1 MLFVSVRKR
10 FIKAVKTEVIYALPN
25 EQISFFVETD
35 GSLTVRQAIMLS
47 KILHKYPEIDH
58 LDELKLGIYGQIV
71 DLDHPVKDK
80 DRIEIYRELTID
92 PKQARML
99 RADQKRIRDGI
110 QAFGA

>member
-1 MLFVSVRKR
+1 MKV
-10 FIKAVKTEVIYALPN
+10 EVIYALPN

-35 GSLTVRQAIMLS
+35 ENLTVRQAIMKS
-47 KILHKYPEIDH
+47 KILHKYPEIDV
-58 LDELKLGIYGQIV
+58 LDRLKIGVYGVVV

>member
-1 MLFVSVRKR
+1 MLFVSVQKR
-10 FIKAVKTEVIYALPN
+10 FIEAVKIEVIYATPT
-25 EQISFFVETD
+25 EQIFFFVESAD
-35 GSLTVRQAIMLS
+35 NLTVRQAIHQS
-47 KILHKYPEIDH
+47 KILHKYPEINH

>member
-1 MLFVSVRKR
+1 MLFVNVQKR
-10 FIKAVKTEVIYALPN
+10 FIRSVKVEVIYALPS

-35 GSLTVRQAIMLS
+35 DNPTVRQAIIKS

-58 LDELKLGIYGQIV
+58 LDELKLGIYGEIV

-80 DRIEIYRELTID
+80 DRVEIYRNLTID

>member
-1 MLFVSVRKR
+1 MVL
-10 FIKAVKTEVIYALPN
+10 
-25 EQISFFVETD
+25 
-35 GSLTVRQAIMLS
+35 
-47 KILHKYPEIDH
+47 
-58 LDELKLGIYGQIV
+58 YGQIV

-80 DRIEIYRELTID
+80 DRIEIYRALTID